1 MSPAG
6 TKILHALGYGPQT
19 VQELGRLTGLSYAS
33 VRRTVQELR
42 AEGHN
47 ISFANANGG
56 PYALGT
62 PTNTEAATS

>member
-1 MSPAG
+1 VSPAG
-6 TKILHALGYGPQT
+6 TKIIHALGYGPQT

-33 VRRTVQELR
+33 VKRTVQELR
-42 AEGHN
+42 TEGHN

-62 PTNTEAATS
+62 PTNPETTS